1 MNEHTPKH
9 LFLPVPLVLKDC
21 LTNPSKEIPLFLSKI
36 LNIDEST
43 THEDLCHIEV
53 DEKTLST
60 LDPNSISAINDLCL
74 NIMSSKWIMHSK
86 NNLIDSNNLL
96 EISIDILGF
105 KGPGT
110 IKSLKDAGIFTS
122 VDLSKMTFNQLS
134 HLKNFSIRNSFTIPF

>member
-43 THEDLCHIEV
+43 THEELCHIEV
-53 DEKTLST
+53 EEETYYS

-74 NIMSSKWIMHSK
+74 NIMSRQRVIHSK
-86 NNLIDSNNLL
+86 KNLVDSNNLV
-96 EISIDILGF
+96 
-105 KGPGT
+105 PQP
-110 IKSLKDAGIFTS
+110 A
-122 VDLSKMTFNQLS
+122 Q
-134 HLKNFSIRNSFTIPF
+134 R